1 MRRIYPRL
9 QFVVQD
15 ACSPD
20 GTEEIL
26 KSFLGR
32 GVDISIEPDHG
43 QADALNRGFA
53 RTSADVMGYLN
64 SDDLLLPSTLHF
76 VGCYFRDNPSVDVIY
91 GNRLVMK

>member
-64 SDDLLLPSTLHF
+64 SDDF
-76 VGCYFRDNPSVDVIY
+76 YFLAPCTSWGAIFGITR
-91 GNRLVMK
+91 R